1 MAVLNAADR
10 LTALEAVKRTG
21 QPWPNRII
29 ECLTQANEILMDTPV
44 TEANNGTVHTIVR
57 RKTLAQSMERNYY
70 EGTSAVATQTDTITE
85 PTQMWQA
92 WSEVDADLADHT
104 GDAPGFRKTEAIGI
118 LNGMGIQQARTL
130 IYGNRKANNGKGID
144 GFATRLAKIDNQTVF
159 DAGGT
164 GSDLTSLYIAALGER
179 FLHLIYPRGFGTVGV
194 KQEDKGKQTVLDVN
208 NKKYEVYQTLF
219 KSQYGIALEDPR
231 ALIRIANIEADT
243 DPEELIL
250 LILKILRRL
259 PNGANT
265 YVLYGNFTIRDI
277 IEKAAIEKNNVIY
290 STEDPWGRPLTMLRN
305 LRVRTVE
312 AILDTETAVT

>member
-1 MAVLNAADR
+1 MATLNAADR
-10 LTALEAVKRTG
+10 LTALEAVKRTS

-29 ECLTQANEILMDTPV
+29 ECLTQTNEILMDIPV
-44 TEANNGTVHTIVR
+44 TEANNGTEHTIVR
-57 RKTLAQSMERNYY
+57 RQTLAQSMSRRYY

-104 GDAPGFRKTEAIGI
+104 GDAPGLRKTESIGI
-118 LNGMGIQQARTL
+118 LNGMGIQQARDM
-130 IYGNRKANNGKGID
+130 IYGSRSASGGKNID
-144 GFATRLAKIDNQTVF
+144 GFAVRLAKIDDKNVF
-159 DAGGT
+159 DMGGT
-164 GSDLTSLYIAALGER
+164 GSDLTSLYIAAMGER
-179 FLHLIYPRGFGTVGV
+179 FLHLVYPRGFGTVGV
-194 KQEDKGKQTVLDVN
+194 RQEDKGKQTVLDAD
-208 NKKYEVYQTLF
+208 NKKFEVYQTLF

-231 ALIRIANIEADT
+231 SLVRIANIEKDT

-250 LILKILRRL
+250 KILQILRRL

-290 STEDPWGRPLTMLRN
+290 TTEDPWGRPLTMLRN

-312 AILDTETAVT
+312 AILDTEEQIT

>member
-1 MAVLNAADR
+1 MAVLNAADK

-29 ECLTQANEILMDTPV
+29 ECITQTNEIMMDTPV
-44 TEANNGTVHTIVR
+44 LEANNGTVHTFVR
-57 RKTLAQSMERNYY
+57 RETLAESMERNYY
-70 EGTSAVATQTDTITE
+70 EGTSAVATQTKTITE

-92 WSEVDADLADHT
+92 WSEVDVDLADHT
-104 GDAPGFRKTEAIGI
+104 GDAPAFRKSDSIGI
-118 LNGMGIQQARTL
+118 LNGMGIQQAKSL
-130 IYGNRKANNGKGID
+130 IYGNKNKNGGKGID
-144 GFATRLAKIDNQTVF
+144 GFATRLAKIDNKTVF

-164 GSDLTSLYIAALGER
+164 GANLTSLYIAALGER
-179 FLHLIYPRGFGTVGV
+179 FLHLVYPRGFGTVGV
-194 KQEDKGKQTVLDVN
+194 KQEDKGKQTVLDAN

-231 ALIRIANIEADT
+231 SLIRIANIAVDT
-243 DPEELIL
+243 DGEELIL

-259 PNGANT
+259 PAGAST

-277 IEKAAIEKNNVIY
+277 IEKTAIEKNNVIY
-290 STEDPWGRPLTMLRN
+290 STEDPWGRPLTMIRN

-312 AILDTETAVT
+312 AIIDGETQVT